1 MLQNLFNNLSKKK
14 GMQMLPSFNLKTLL
28 ISGTIMLLLD
38 SVYLSLVKNY
48 FNTLVKNIQGRDIT
62 IKTLGAVLCYLIMII
77 GINIFIILNGSY
89 EKDLQ
94 NRIIYGGLLGLL
106 IYGVYDT
113 TNYAIFNK
121 WDFKTVVMDTLW
133 GGVLFSLT
141 TFLTSFSE

>member
-1 MLQNLFNNLSKKK
+1 
-14 GMQMLPSFNLKTLL
+14 
-28 ISGTIMLLLD
+28 
-38 SVYLSLVKNY
+38 
-48 FNTLVKNIQGRDIT
+48 
-62 IKTLGAVLCYLIMII
+62 MII
-77 GINIFIILNGSY
+77 GINVFIIQNGSY

-94 NRIIYGGLLGLL
+94 NRVIYGGLLGLL
-106 IYGVYDT
+106 VYGVYDT

>member
-1 MLQNLFNNLSKKK
+1 MLQNLFNNLSKK
-14 GMQMLPSFNLKTLL
+14 GMKMLPSFNLKTLL

-48 FNTLVKNIQGRDIT
+48 FNTLVKNIQGKEIT
-62 IKTLGAVLCYLIMII
+62 IKILGAVLCYLIMII
-77 GINIFIILNGSY
+77 GLNVFIIQNGSY

-94 NRIIYGGLLGLL
+94 NRVIYGGLLGLL
-106 IYGVYDT
+106 VYGVYDT

-133 GGVLFSLT
+133 GGVIFSLT